1 MENSLEPVLNR
12 ETPLAALALD
22 RTPDGAFYRR
32 SNFAV
37 PRLDAAGWEL
47 PVRGGVEHP
56 ITFTMDTLHAL
67 PRHEA
72 TVTMECAGNG
82 RAALLPPAPGVQWGL
97 GAVSTATFAGAR
109 LSDVLAA
116 ARPRPDAV
124 EVLFTG
130 ADRGLVGGHGPERP
144 FARSLPLASALDGDV
159 LLAWEMNGEPLPTE
173 HGYPL
178 RLVVPRWYGVAS
190 VKWLAEV
197 RVLAEP
203 FRGHF
208 QAEKYVYLQEAG
220 TPDGTPVTRM
230 RVRALIASPSD
241 GDAVVAGV
249 ELELRGT
256 AWSGEGEVVRVEVSA
271 DGGRSW
277 RAAEL
282 EAAPSA
288 HAARPWH
295 LGWLPPGAGTHELIV
310 RGTDA
315 AGNTQPLE
323 QVWNALGYGNNAA
336 QRVRVTAL

>member
-1 MENSLEPVLNR
+1 MDTRLEPLLNR

-37 PRLDAAGWEL
+37 PVLDAAGWEL
-47 PVRGGVEHP
+47 PVSGAVERP
-56 ITFTMDTLHAL
+56 VTLSLDALREL

-72 TVTMECAGNG
+72 TVTLECAGNG

-97 GAVSTATFAGAR
+97 GAVGTATFAGAR
-109 LSDVLAA
+109 LGDVLAA
-116 ARPRPDAV
+116 ARPLPDAV

-130 ADRGLVGGHGPERP
+130 ADRGLVDGHGPEHP
-144 FARSLPLASALDGDV
+144 FARSLPLATALDEDV
-159 LLAWEMNGEPLPTE
+159 LLAWEMNGAPLPPE

-208 QAEKYVYLQEAG
+208 QAEKYVYLKEAG
-220 TPDGTPVTRM
+220 TPDGTPVTTM
-230 RVRALIASPSD
+230 RVRALLTSPGD
-241 GDAVVAGV
+241 GDTLAAGV
-249 ELELRGT
+249 EVELRGT
-256 AWSGEGEVVRVEVSA
+256 AWSGDGEVVRVEVSA

-277 RAAEL
+277 RSAAL
-282 EAAPSA
+282 GTAPSA
-288 HAARPWH
+288 HAARPWR
-295 LGWLPPGAGTHELIV
+295 LTWLPPGVGTHELIV

-336 QRVRVTAL
+336 QRVRVTVS